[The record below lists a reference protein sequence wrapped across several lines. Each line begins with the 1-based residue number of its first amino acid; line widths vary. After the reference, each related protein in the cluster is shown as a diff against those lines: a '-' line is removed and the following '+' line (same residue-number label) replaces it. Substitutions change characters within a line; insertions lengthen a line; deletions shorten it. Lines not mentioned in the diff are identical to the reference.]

1 MISRRAWLA
10 GSIAAAAGCGR
21 RKATGYQGYCMV
33 ANRED
38 KTLGVVDL
46 NNFHLRKEIPLDAAP
61 AAVVADPA
69 RPRAFAL
76 APEAGTVYEID
87 ALTLSVTRRI
97 KVGNTALE
105 MHLAPK
111 PGAVWV
117 LTRDP
122 SALVE
127 IPLENARAGRRIPVP
142 AGDIFAVD
150 KLGHAAAANW
160 REHSLALVSLE
171 HGKVER
177 TVETAAEPSLLHF
190 RWDGE
195 TLLTGNRPER
205 SITVLD
211 VATGKTVVRLPLALA
226 PRNFCSNADDWLFI
240 SGDGMDAVV
249 VVFPSHNEIWQ
260 TSLAGKA
267 PGAMAVAEG
276 KPGYL
281 LAANPDTGTVTAL
294 DMLTENLVAV
304 VEVGR
309 EPGFILV
316 TPDQQYALVLN
327 RQSGDM
333 AVIRLLSLSAAR
345 NQRVLKYRSA
355 SLFDMVAVGR
365 DPVSAAVVNWEPAP
379 A

>member
-1 MISRRAWLA
+1 
-10 GSIAAAAGCGR
+10 
-21 RKATGYQGYCMV
+21 
-33 ANRED
+33 
-38 KTLGVVDL
+38 VDL
-46 NNFHLRKEIPLDAAP
+46 SNFHLRKEISLDAAP
-61 AAVVADPA
+61 AAVLADPA
-69 RPRAFAL
+69 RPRAFVL

-122 SALVE
+122 AALVE
-127 IPLENARAGRRIPVP
+127 IPLENNRAGRRIQVP
-142 AGDIFAVD
+142 AADIFAVD

-160 REHSLALVSLE
+160 RGHSLALVSLE
-171 HGKVER
+171 RGRVER

-226 PRNFCSNADDWLFI
+226 PRNFCGNADDWLFI

-294 DMLTENLVAV
+294 DMLTENLAAV